1 MSIDITNQ
9 EAIRKITWEDLV
21 ADAVERKDKDA
32 LRWLEDKSTETVSR
46 KRADG
51 TTYEVNVSIVA
62 VRAEYLRKYLGYE
75 PIGKRNS
82 EAAKAK
88 KRAQR
93 EEKRAAMFAE
103 AFNLLR

>member
-32 LRWLEDKSTETVSR
+32 LRWLEDKSTQTVSR

-51 TTYEVNVSIVA
+51 TTYEVNVSIVT
-62 VRAEYLRKYLGYE
+62 VRAEYLHKYLGYE
-75 PIGKRNS
+75 PIGN

-103 AFNLLR
+103 AFKLLR

>member
-32 LRWLEDKSTETVSR
+32 LRYKSTQTVSR

-51 TTYEVNVSIVA
+51 TTYEDCNRPCRISSQVFGL
-62 VRAEYLRKYLGYE
+62 RAYRQRPRNAPKEKRSAPQCLRKL
-75 PIGKRNS
+75 S
-82 EAAKAK
+82 S
-88 KRAQR
+88 
-93 EEKRAAMFAE
+93 F
-103 AFNLLR
+103 